1 MYRLGIDG
9 RANRVRRDLVQ
20 PERLVANQCTRARSI
35 HEARLNRFTDLA
47 ETFGGQAFQRPGLL
61 ALQLRERFDRRGRTQ
76 CFAGV
81 GSDADNVKIIDKMAV
96 VGLLMDLLAA
106 KSAAEAM
113 RLIAVV
119 TASDQIPNSA
129 RAVSMRAKH
138 FADVICLSKIPA
150 LKASGAF

>member
-20 PERLVANQCTRARSI
+20 PEHLVTDQCTRARGI
-35 HEARLNRFTDLA
+35 HEARLNRFAVLV

-61 ALQLRERFDRRGRTQ
+61 ALQLRERFDWRGSAQ

-81 GSDADNVKIIDKMAV
+81 GSEAETVTIIAKMVV

-106 KSAAEAM
+106 EFSAEAL
-113 RLIAVV
+113 RLIALSQAATRSR
-119 TASDQIPNSA
+119 TA
-129 RAVSMRAKH
+129 RRR
-138 FADVICLSKIPA
+138 CRCR
-150 LKASGAF
+150 